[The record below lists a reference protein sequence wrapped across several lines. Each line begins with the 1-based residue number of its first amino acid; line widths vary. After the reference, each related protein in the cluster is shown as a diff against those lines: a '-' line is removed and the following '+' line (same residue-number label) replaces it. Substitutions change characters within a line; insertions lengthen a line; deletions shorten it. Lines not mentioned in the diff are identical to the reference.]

1 MSGFPKQS
9 SNGVD
14 FQIAAEPL
22 LTYVTAFNGRPF
34 LYGLAVESKV
44 EILDPTVTVA
54 ITSQGHALSQP
65 WSVEL
70 GRIDQVQVVFEDLP
84 ISFDSQVLLQ
94 QSQSHV
100 GEIRVSV
107 ANSEGFLAEVFWNV
121 QIDSPNTWRITDNN
135 ITSLAAFV
143 QPQDPTLSLLQEKA
157 LQILRERELTPAWS
171 GYQSSSHVRPMVEAL
186 YSSVLSLGVNYSNPP
201 ASWDA
206 SGQRIRSAQTVVEE
220 KLGTCL
226 DTALLFASLLE
237 KVDLAPLVAL
247 IPGHAFVGYWTA
259 LAIPEGAEPV
269 STEKVISI
277 ADVINLVDAG
287 FVELFETTCVCE
299 GSQVEYQ
306 AAIAQSK
313 ARMAGRKV
321 LTENPNHSVLIDV
334 VACRLRGPG
343 SVNPLPVRYQTP
355 DGTVEL
361 IEYKP
366 TEINASILRARL
378 DSEAKTG
385 SILGAA
391 AIDAPPVVKRWLDSL
406 LDLSLRNPLINFREP
421 QSCIPLVTVPNT
433 LGTIEDMLQMN
444 QTLTIA
450 PNGLAIQ
457 NRKTGE
463 ESTFDITDERGQ
475 VIPGVEIDRKGTT
488 LETYV
493 ASHLQRGQL
502 ISKYGP
508 ETNVARLRK
517 MASSA
522 KTYFEETGSN
532 GLFLALGSLVW
543 KTKDA
548 REVRSPLILIPVK
561 LIAKNRS
568 REFDLVIDAAGEVT
582 PNYSLAEKL
591 HTELKITLDKLV
603 NLQDDENGMGID
615 IAGTFQHIREVLIK
629 GGVEGFRV
637 DENAV
642 LGFFNFSTYRLWRDM
657 VDNWKTFKGNSVLVD
672 HFVDRS
678 NGAFEGNNGLT
689 SDPDLDSLVAKLPIS
704 ADSSQALAVSE
715 AMSGK
720 TFVLQ
725 GPPGTGKSQ
734 TITNLLAFAL
744 SEGKKVLFVAEKK
757 DALDVVK
764 DRLDAAGLGAFSLDL
779 HDKGMTPRS
788 VREQL
793 LSVINVAVEAD
804 KPGFEGA
811 LRDYENALTPLVD
824 YRERLHELGSHGE
837 SLYTATDQ
845 FLLIPGETEIKVPG
859 SFISKKT
866 SADKDSLYEVAK
878 TVATFGPQTGVA
890 SKNPWSLSTLVDLPV
905 GDFLKNLESV
915 SVRAASNLELV
926 KADKKTKDF
935 LTNITS
941 IREVALLRAFAFEEA
956 DNPVLTSD
964 ANQVSARKQAIDGL
978 KKLVADMEALRPIR
992 VENLDSVELDS
1003 WIGKAQEAAT
1013 SFALFRKGK
1022 LKAIKKKVGLLLS
1035 TDLLCEP
1042 LQLPSV
1048 LLSMK
1053 ALKQRKAQCQTE
1065 LAAVNGMR
1073 LDSSLNLFN
1082 IDQVNALA
1090 ESVQRTQ
1097 LVVELFESKHVK
1109 GPQAQELAAMRESE
1123 AVQAL
1128 VALQNDVIGLIKQLG
1143 ATDSSIN
1150 RWLAE
1155 KTLGAQLIHDIPE
1168 WALDTEQRSS
1178 VSLTRWMNLLAE
1190 VKKFD
1195 EAGVPGFSRSVLS
1208 GEVEFGAAPNAFLK
1222 GYFRALGESLVHER
1236 GFTNFEA
1243 LSIQDSIRRAEEAQ
1257 NALRDRLP
1265 RILADRLLENRGF
1278 DATMKVGAISDLIS
1292 ILRAKNSR
1300 MSIRNMLAKYWSVI
1314 MKVTPCVLASPDSV
1328 VQFIDASVEPFDL
1341 VVFDEASQ
1349 IRVANSIGALG
1360 RARAAVVVGD
1370 SEQMP
1375 PTNVGQVKSNEDED
1389 REEYSVEGFV
1399 EKDSESILSLAKD
1412 SNIPDVMLK
1421 WHYRSADESLI
1432 AFSNKRYYG
1441 NDLSTFP
1448 SPSGERS
1455 TKGLSFAFVKDGK
1468 FVRPGMTGQGARGT
1482 NVAEIDAIVKE
1493 ISARLKDPAT
1503 KDDSIGVVTF
1513 NKEQMEAIKNRLLD
1527 SKDALIQKA
1536 LVEGVGGEEIF
1547 VKNLETV
1554 QGSERDVILFSVAFS
1569 TDEKGVL
1576 PLNFGP
1582 LGHEGG
1588 QRRLNVAVTR
1598 ARKQVKVFCSFKPE
1612 QLKARNPPRQG
1623 VKHLAEYLALANE
1636 EAEDSTN
1643 AFKVH
1648 ESRTDR
1654 YRRSIAQALRAAGM
1668 DAREE
1673 IGMSDFKVDI
1683 ALYGPKDKN
1692 RAVLGILLD
1701 GPRWNARKT
1710 VIDRDILPVNLLANK
1725 MGWAAIERIWI
1736 ASWLR
1741 NQDNEVARIKLA
1753 FEAALKP
1760 VKATKPAA
1768 PLAKQVSIFTPIV
1781 DPAGS
1786 QNNPVDRLLADVA
1799 EWEPLTLVAGTI
1811 QPKQYLDLIYH
1822 PKVAAVIQ
1830 AIVGQLT
1837 SKEGPVSEARIAKY
1851 VGSCFGFD
1859 RVVAARAAEI
1869 NSVSFPGHSRD
1880 SEGFL
1885 FPKGVSEAEFTTW
1898 RKGGGNAVRAI
1909 SDISLQEI
1917 ARAMF
1922 DIVRVSE
1929 GIRPEQLN
1937 KETSRLFGIQKVSAQ
1952 TDQRLSQALAKATKQ
1967 KLLKIQGDYI
1977 VAIQ

>member
-1 MSGFPKQS
+1 MSGLPKQS

-14 FQIAAEPL
+14 FYIDVDSL
-22 LTYVTAFNGRPF
+22 LTYVTVFNGSPF
-34 LYGLAVESKV
+34 VYGLAVASNL
-44 EILDPTVTVA
+44 EILDPTITVS

-65 WSVEL
+65 WSVEI
-70 GRIDQVQVVFEDLP
+70 GRIDQAGVVFRDLP
-84 ISFDSQVLLQ
+84 ISFESQILLH
-94 QSQSHV
+94 QSESHV
-100 GEIRVSV
+100 GEIRVAV
-107 ANSEGFLAEVFWNV
+107 NNAEGFAAEVFWNI
-121 QIDSPNTWRITDNN
+121 QIDSPNTWRVTDNN
-135 ITSLAAFV
+135 VTSLAAFV
-143 QPQDPTLSLLQEKA
+143 QPQDPILSTIQDGA
-157 LQILRERELTPAWS
+157 LQILKERDQDAAWS
-171 GYQSSSHVRPMVEAL
+171 GYQNSMHVRPMVEAL
-186 YSSVLSLGVNYSNPP
+186 YEAVLSIGVNYSEPP
-201 ASWDA
+201 AGWDA
-206 SGQRIRSAQTVVEE
+206 SGQRIRSPQTVVQE

-237 KVDLAPLVAL
+237 KVGLAPLVAI
-247 IPGHAFVGYWTA
+247 IPGHAFVGYWTP
-259 LAIPEGAEPV
+259 LAIPEGTDPS

-287 FVELFETTCVCE
+287 YIELFETTCICE
-299 GSQVEYQ
+299 GQQLEY
-306 AAIAQSK
+306 ADAITRPKVS
-313 ARMAGRKV
+313 MSRKNV
-321 LTENPNHSVLIDV
+321 LSLNPNRSVLIDIY
-334 VACRLRGPG
+334 ACRLPGPE
-343 SVNPLPVRYQTP
+343 SVHPLDVLYVRP
-355 DGTVEL
+355 DGSIEL

-366 TEINASILRARL
+366 AEINSRILKDRL
-378 DSEAKTG
+378 ASEAKSG

-391 AIDAPPVVKRWLDSL
+391 AIDAPPIVKRWLDSL
-406 LDLSLRNPLINFREP
+406 LDLSRRNPLINFREP
-421 QSCIPLVTVPNT
+421 QSCIPLVTVPET
-433 LGTIEDMLQMN
+433 LSTIEDMLQMN
-444 QTLTIA
+444 QSLTIA
-450 PNGLAIQ
+450 PNGLAMQ
-457 NRKTGE
+457 NKKTGE
-463 ESTFDITDERGQ
+463 ETTFEITDERGQ
-475 VIPGVEIDRKGTT
+475 VIPGVAIDRKGTT

-508 ETNVARLRK
+508 DTNVARLRK

-543 KTKDA
+543 QTKDA

-591 HTELKITLDKLV
+591 HTESKITLDKLV
-603 NLQDDENGMGID
+603 NLQTDDNGID

-657 VDNWKTFKGNSVLVD
+657 VDNWKTFKNNSVLVD

-678 NGAFEGNNGLT
+678 NGAFEGNKGLT
-689 SDPDLDSLVAKLPIS
+689 SDIDLDALVAKLPIS

-845 FLLIPGETEIKVPG
+845 FLLIPGEAEITVPG
-859 SFISKKT
+859 SFISKRT
-866 SADKDSLYEVAK
+866 SADKDSLYEVSK
-878 TVATFGPQTGVA
+878 TVATFGPQTGIA

-905 GDFLKNLESV
+905 GDFLQNLESV
-915 SVRAASNLELV
+915 AVRAASNLELV

-935 LTNITS
+935 LSNITS
-941 IREVALLRAFAFEEA
+941 IRELALLRAFAFDEA

-964 ANQVSARKQAIDGL
+964 ANQVLARKQAIDGL
-978 KKLVADMEALRPIR
+978 KKLTADIEALRPVR
-992 VENLDSVELDS
+992 VDNLDSVELDS

-1022 LKAIKKKVGLLLS
+1022 LKGIKKKVGLLLS
-1035 TDLLCEP
+1035 TDLFCEP

-1048 LLSMK
+1048 LLAMK

-1065 LAAVNGMR
+1065 LAAVNGLR

-1097 LVVELFESKHVK
+1097 LVVELFESKHAK
-1109 GPQAQELAAMRESE
+1109 GPQAQELAAMRDSE

-1155 KTLGAQLIHDIPE
+1155 KPLGAQLIYAISE
-1168 WALDTEQRSS
+1168 WAVDVEQRSA
-1178 VSLTRWMNLLAE
+1178 VSLTRWMTLLAE

-1195 EAGVPGFSRSVLS
+1195 DAGVPDFSAAVLS

-1222 GYFRALGESLVHER
+1222 GYFKALGESLVHER

-1375 PTNVGQVKSNEDED
+1375 PTNVAQVKSNEDESS
-1389 REEYSVEGFV
+1389 EENEVEGFV

-1432 AFSNKRYYG
+1432 AFSNKRYYE

-1448 SPSGERS
+1448 SPSAERS
-1455 TKGLSFAFVKDGK
+1455 TKGLSFNFVKDGK

-1493 ISARLKDPAT
+1493 IAARLKDPAT

-1569 TDEKGVL
+1569 ADEKGVL

-1612 QLKARNPPRQG
+1612 QLKARNPVRQG

-1636 EAEDSTN
+1636 GAEDSTN

-1654 YRRSIAQALRAAGM
+1654 HRRSIAQALRAAGL

-1692 RAVLGILLD
+1692 KAVLGILLD

-1710 VIDRDILPVNLLANK
+1710 VTDRDILPVNLLSQK
-1725 MGWAAIERIWI
+1725 MGWAAVERIWI

-1741 NQDNEVARIKLA
+1741 NKDNEIARIKLA
-1753 FEAALKP
+1753 FEAAQ
-1760 VKATKPAA
+1760 KPAKVV
-1768 PLAKQVSIFTPIV
+1768 KQSVTTSKPVSIFTTV
-1781 DPAGS
+1781 VESEGT
-1786 QNNPVDRLLADVA
+1786 QNNPLDRLLGEVA
-1799 EWEPLTLVAGTI
+1799 EWEALSVVPETV
-1811 QPKQYLDLIYH
+1811 QPKYYLDMISH
-1822 PKVAAVIQ
+1822 PKVIAVIQ
-1830 AIVGQLT
+1830 AIAAHLT
-1837 SKEGPVSEARIAKY
+1837 SKEGPVSEARLAKY
-1851 VGSCFGFD
+1851 VGACFGFD
-1859 RVVAARAAEI
+1859 RVVAARAYEI
-1869 NSVSFPGHSRD
+1869 NAVPYPRHARD
-1880 SEGFL
+1880 EEGFL
-1885 FPKGVSEAEFTTW
+1885 FPAGVAEEQFETW
-1898 RKGGGNAVRAI
+1898 RKGTENAGRLI

-1929 GIRPEQLN
+1929 GIKPELLN

-1952 TDQRLSQALAKATKQ
+1952 TDQRLSLALAKATEQ
-1967 KLLKIQGDYI
+1967 GLLKTQGDYI
-1977 VAIQ
+1977 VAVR

>member
-9 SNGVD
+9 SNGIE
-14 FQIAAEPL
+14 FQIAAESL
-22 LTYVTAFNGRPF
+22 VTYVTAFNGKSIVRA
-34 LYGLAVESKV
+34 LAVASSTA
-44 EILDPTVTVA
+44 EILDATITVSV
-54 ITSQGHALSQP
+54 TSQGFALTQP
-65 WSVEL
+65 WSA
-70 GRIDQVQVVFEDLP
+70 QVGSIAKLP
-84 ISFDSQVLLQ
+84 IVFDEIDLSFDSALLLQ

-107 ANSEGFLAEVFWNV
+107 SSVDGFTAEVFWNV
-121 QIDSPNTWRITDNN
+121 KIESPDTWHISDNN
-135 ITSLAAFV
+135 VTSLAAFV
-143 QPQDPTLSLLQEKA
+143 QPQDPTLNVIQEKA
-157 LQILRERELTPAWS
+157 LQILRDREQTAAWT
-171 GYQSSSHVRPMVEAL
+171 GYQSASHVRPMVEAL
-186 YSSVLSLGVNYSNPP
+186 YGAVLSLGINYSNPP

-206 SGQRIRSAQTVVEE
+206 SGQRIRGAQTILSDKV
-220 KLGTCL
+220 GTCL

-237 KVDLAPLVAL
+237 RVDIAPLVAL
-247 IPGHAFVGYWTA
+247 IPGHAFVGYWTS
-259 LAIPEGAEPV
+259 LFVTEGSEPSSV
-269 STEKVISI
+269 EKERTI
-277 ADVINLVDAG
+277 ADVINLIDAG

-299 GSQVEYQ
+299 GMQLDYS
-306 AAIAQSK
+306 AAIAESK
-313 ARMAGRKV
+313 ARMSGKKV
-321 LTENPNHSVLIDV
+321 LSDAQNQSVLIDIA
-334 VACRLRGPG
+334 ACRIPGPL
-343 SVNPLPVRYQTP
+343 SVNPLPVRYVTP
-355 DGTVEL
+355 EGNIEL
-361 IEYKP
+361 VEYKP
-366 TEINASILRARL
+366 AEINASILKERL
-378 DSEAKTG
+378 ANEAKAG

-391 AIDAPPVVKRWLDSL
+391 AIDAPFVVKRWLDSL

-421 QSCIPLVTVPNT
+421 QSCIPLVTVPDT
-433 LGTIEDMLQMN
+433 LSTIEDMLQLN

-450 PNGLAIQ
+450 PNGLAMQ
-457 NRKTGE
+457 NLKTGQI
-463 ESTFDITDERGQ
+463 STLDISDERGQ
-475 VIPGVEIDRKGTT
+475 VVPGQAIDKKGTT

-508 ETNVARLRK
+508 DSNVARLRK

-522 KTYFEETGSN
+522 KTFFEETGSN

-543 KTKDA
+543 TTKDA
-548 REVRSPLILIPVK
+548 KEVRSPLILIPVK

-603 NLQDDENGMGID
+603 NLQTDENGID
-615 IAGTFQHIREVLIK
+615 ISGTFQHIREVLIK

-657 VDNWKTFKGNSVLVD
+657 VDNWKTFKDNSVLVD

-678 NGAFEGNNGLT
+678 NAAFEGNQGLT
-689 SDPDLDSLVAKLPIS
+689 SELDLDALLAKLPIS
-704 ADSSQALAVSE
+704 ADSSQALAVAE

-744 SEGKKVLFVAEKK
+744 SEGKRVLFVAEKK

-764 DRLDAAGLGAFSLDL
+764 DRLDNAGLGAFSLDL

-793 LSVINVAVEAD
+793 LSVINVAVDAD
-804 KPGFEGA
+804 KPGFAGA

-824 YRERLHELGSHGE
+824 YRERLHEIGNHGE

-845 FLLIPGETEIKVPG
+845 FLLIPGEAEITVPG
-859 SFISKKT
+859 SFVAKKT
-866 SADKDSLYEVAK
+866 PADKEFLYEASK
-878 TVATFGPQTGVA
+878 TIATFGSQTGNA
-890 SKNPWSLSTLVDLPV
+890 SANPWSLSTHVELPTS
-905 GDFLKNLESV
+905 DFLQNIESV
-915 SVRAASNLELV
+915 AVRAASNLDV
-926 KADKKTKDF
+926 VNADKKTKDF
-935 LTNITS
+935 LSNISTV
-941 IREVALLRAFAFEEA
+941 RELALVRSLAFDEA
-956 DNPVLTSD
+956 DNPLSQSD
-964 ANQVSARKQAIDGL
+964 TNQVLARKQALISL
-978 KKLVADMEALRPIR
+978 KELMNAIEAAQPLS
-992 VENLDSVELDS
+992 VDHLDSVELES

-1013 SFALFRKGK
+1013 SFALFRKSR
-1022 LKAIKKKVGLLLS
+1022 LKSLRKKIALLLS
-1035 TDLLCEP
+1035 TEMNFEP
-1042 LQLPSV
+1042 ENLPKV
-1048 LLSMK
+1048 LISLK
-1053 ALKQRKAQCQTE
+1053 ILKQRKAQCQAD
-1065 LAAVNGMR
+1065 LAAVNGLR
-1073 LDSSLNLFN
+1073 LSVSLNLFN
-1082 IDQVNALA
+1082 FQQAKAVA

-1097 LVVELFESKHVK
+1097 LVVELFESKHTK
-1109 GPQAQELAAMRESE
+1109 GPQAQELAAVRESDS
-1123 AVQAL
+1123 VQAL
-1128 VALQNDVIGLIKQLG
+1128 VALQNDVIWLIKQLS
-1143 ATDSSIN
+1143 ATDSSIE
-1150 RWLAE
+1150 RWLAG
-1155 KTLGAQLIHDIPE
+1155 KTLGARLIQVIPE
-1168 WALDTEQRSS
+1168 WAADTEQRSS

-1195 EAGVPGFSRSVLS
+1195 EAGIPNFSKAVLS
-1208 GEVEFGAAPNAFLK
+1208 GQVEFGAAPNAFLK
-1222 GYFRALGESLVHER
+1222 GYFRAVGDSLVHER

-1243 LSIQDSIRRAEEAQ
+1243 MTIHDSIRRASEAQ
-1257 NALRDRLP
+1257 DALRDRLP

-1278 DATMKVGAISDLIS
+1278 DSTMKVGAISDLLS
-1292 ILRAKNSR
+1292 ILKAKNSR
-1300 MSIRNMLAKYWSVI
+1300 MSIRNMLANYWSVI

-1360 RARAAVVVGD
+1360 RAKAAVIVGD

-1375 PTNVGQVKSNEDED
+1375 PTNVARVSSSHDEDEED
-1389 REEYSVEGFV
+1389 SELVEQIV
-1399 EKDSESILSLAKD
+1399 EKNSESILSLAND

-1432 AFSNKRYYG
+1432 AFSNKRYYK
-1441 NDLSTFP
+1441 NELSTFP
-1448 SPSGERS
+1448 SPTSERAS
-1455 TKGLSFAFVKDGK
+1455 KGLSFTLVKDGK
-1468 FVRPGMTGQGARGT
+1468 FVRPKMTGEGARGT
-1482 NVAEIDAIVKE
+1482 NLAEIDAIVKE
-1493 ISARLKDPAT
+1493 VSSRLKDPAT
-1503 KDDSIGVVTF
+1503 KDDSIGIVTF
-1513 NKEQMEAIKNRLLD
+1513 NKEQMDAIKNRLLD

-1536 LVEGVGGEEIF
+1536 LLEGVGGEEIF

-1554 QGSERDVILFSVAFS
+1554 QGSERDVILFSIAFS
-1569 TDEKGVL
+1569 HNEKGVL
-1576 PLNFGP
+1576 PLQFGP
-1582 LGHEGG
+1582 LGNEGG
-1588 QRRLNVAVTR
+1588 HRRLNVAVTR

-1612 QLKARNPPRQG
+1612 QLMARNPSRLG
-1623 VKHLAEYLALANE
+1623 VQHLAEFLALANQGTA
-1636 EAEDSTN
+1636 EAAN
-1643 AFKVH
+1643 AFRVH
-1648 ESRTDR
+1648 EARTDR
-1654 YRRSIAQALRAAGM
+1654 HRRSIALALQKAGL

-1673 IGMSDFKVDI
+1673 VGMSDFKVDI
-1683 ALYGPKDKN
+1683 AIYSPKDKE

-1760 VKATKPAA
+1760 VKAAKSAA

-1781 DPAGS
+1781 DTAGS

-1885 FPKGVSEAEFTTW
+1885 FPKGLSEAEFTTW

-1952 TDQRLSQALAKATKQ
+1952 TDQRLSLALAKATKQ
-1967 KLLKIQGDYI
+1967 KLLKKQGDYI

>member
-44 EILDPTVTVA
+44 EILDPTVTVS

-70 GRIDQVQVVFEDLP
+70 GRIDQAQVVFEDLP

-259 LAIPEGAEPV
+259 LAIPEGAEPS

-313 ARMAGRKV
+313 ARMGGRKV

-475 VIPGVEIDRKGTT
+475 VLPGVEIDRKGTT

-543 KTKDA
+543 QTKDS

-561 LIAKNRS
+561 LIGKNRS

-603 NLQDDENGMGID
+603 NLQTDENGID

-657 VDNWKTFKGNSVLVD
+657 VDNWKTFKDNSVLVD

-678 NGAFEGNNGLT
+678 NGAFEGNEGLT
-689 SDPDLDSLVAKLPIS
+689 SDLDLDALVSKLPIS

-811 LRDYENALTPLVD
+811 LRDYENALKPLID
-824 YRERLHELGSHGE
+824 YRERLHQIGSHGE
-837 SLYTATDQ
+837 TLYSATDQ
-845 FLLIPGETEIKVPG
+845 FLLIPGDAEITVPG

-866 SADKDSLYEVAK
+866 SADKDSLYEVSK
-878 TVATFGPQTGVA
+878 TVATFGPQTGIA
-890 SKNPWSLSTLVDLPV
+890 SKNPWSLSTLVDVPV
-905 GDFLKNLESV
+905 GNFLQNLESV
-915 SVRAASNLELV
+915 AVRAASNLELV
-926 KADKKTKDF
+926 KAEKKTKDF
-935 LTNITS
+935 LSNITS
-941 IREVALLRAFAFEEA
+941 IRELALLRAFAFDEA

-964 ANQVSARKQAIDGL
+964 ANQVLARKQAIDGL
-978 KKLVADMEALRPIR
+978 KKLVADIEALRPIR

-1022 LKAIKKKVGLLLS
+1022 LKGIKKKVGLLLS

-1097 LVVELFESKHVK
+1097 LVVELFESKHAK
-1109 GPQAQELAAMRESE
+1109 GPQAQELAAMRDSE

-1128 VALQNDVIGLIKQLG
+1128 VALQNDVIGLFKLLG

-1155 KTLGAQLIHDIPE
+1155 KTLGAQLMHAISE
-1168 WALDTEQRSS
+1168 WALDVEQRSA
-1178 VSLTRWMNLLAE
+1178 VSLTRWMSLLAE

-1195 EAGVPGFSRSVLS
+1195 DAGVPDFSAAVLS

-1243 LSIQDSIRRAEEAQ
+1243 LSIQDSIRRAEDAQ

-1375 PTNVGQVKSNEDED
+1375 PTNVAQVKSNEDEY
-1389 REEYSVEGFV
+1389 EESDLIDEIV
-1399 EKDSESILSLAKD
+1399 EKNSESILSLAKD

-1432 AFSNKRYYG
+1432 AFSNKRYYD

-1455 TKGLSFAFVKDGK
+1455 TKGLSFTFVKDGK
-1468 FVRPGMTGQGARGT
+1468 FIRPGMTGQGARGT

-1493 ISARLKDPAT
+1493 IAARLKDPAT

-1582 LGHEGG
+1582 LGNEGG

-1612 QLKARNPPRQG
+1612 QLKARNPARQG

-1643 AFKVH
+1643 PFKVH

-1654 YRRSIAQALRAAGM
+1654 HRRSIAQALRAAGL

-1692 RAVLGILLD
+1692 KAVLGILLD

-1710 VIDRDILPVNLLANK
+1710 VTDRDILPVNLLSKK
-1725 MGWAAIERIWI
+1725 MGWAAVERIWI

-1741 NQDNEVARIKLA
+1741 NKDNEIARIKLA

-1760 VKATKPAA
+1760 AKVVKQSVTTSKP
-1768 PLAKQVSIFTPIV
+1768 VSIFTTV
-1781 DPAGS
+1781 VESEGT
-1786 QNNPVDRLLADVA
+1786 QNNPLDRLLGEIA
-1799 EWEPLTLVAGTI
+1799 EWEALSVVPETV
-1811 QPKQYLDLIYH
+1811 QPKYYLDMISH
-1822 PKVAAVIQ
+1822 PKVIEVIQ
-1830 AIVGQLT
+1830 AIAAHLT
-1837 SKEGPVSEARIAKY
+1837 SKEGPVSEARLAKY
-1851 VGSCFGFD
+1851 VGACFGFD
-1859 RVVAARAAEI
+1859 RVVAARAYEI
-1869 NSVSFPGHSRD
+1869 NAVPYPRHARD
-1880 SEGFL
+1880 EEGFL
-1885 FPKGVSEAEFTTW
+1885 FPSGVAEEQFETW
-1898 RKGGGNAVRAI
+1898 RKGTENAGRLI

-1929 GIRPEQLN
+1929 GIKPELLN

-1952 TDQRLSQALAKATKQ
+1952 TDQRLSLALAKASQ
-1967 KLLKIQGDYI
+1967 QGLLKMQGDYI
-1977 VAIQ
+1977 VAVR

>member
-34 LYGLAVESKV
+34 LYGLAIASKV
-44 EILDPTVTVA
+44 EILDATVTVS
-54 ITSQGHALSQP
+54 ITSQGHAVSQP
-65 WSVEL
+65 WSAEI
-70 GRIDQVQVVFEDLP
+70 GRIDQAPVVFEDLL

-107 ANSEGFLAEVFWNV
+107 TNIEGFSSEVFWNV
-121 QIDSPNTWRITDNN
+121 QIDSPNTWRVTDNN

-143 QPQDPTLSLLQEKA
+143 QPQDPTLGLLQEKA
-157 LQILRERELTPAWS
+157 LQILRDREQTPAWT

-186 YSSVLSLGVNYSNPP
+186 YSSVLSLGVVYSNPP

-259 LAIPEGAEPV
+259 RAIPEGAEPS

-287 FVELFETTCVCE
+287 IVELFETTCVCE
-299 GSQVEYQ
+299 GSQVEYHE
-306 AAIAQSK
+306 AIKQSK
-313 ARMAGRKV
+313 ARMSGTKV
-321 LTENPNHSVLIDV
+321 LSENANHSFLIDL
-334 VACRLRGPG
+334 VACRLPGPG

-355 DGTVEL
+355 DGNVEL

-366 TEINASILRARL
+366 TEISASILRERL
-378 DSEAKTG
+378 EAEGKTS

-421 QSCIPLVTVPNT
+421 QSCIPLITVPDT
-433 LGTIEDMLQMN
+433 LGTIEDMLQLN
-444 QTLTIA
+444 QAFTIA
-450 PNGLAIQ
+450 PNGLVAQ

-463 ESTFDITDERGQ
+463 YTTIEISDERGN
-475 VIPGVEIDRKGTT
+475 VIPGAEIDRKGTT

-493 ASHLQRGQL
+493 ASNLQRGQL

-508 ETNVARLRK
+508 DSNVARLRK

-522 KTYFEETGSN
+522 KTYIEETGSN

-543 KTKDA
+543 QTKDS

-591 HTELKITLDKLV
+591 HTEFKITLDKLV
-603 NLQDDENGMGID
+603 NLQTDDNGID

-657 VDNWKTFKGNSVLVD
+657 VDNWKTFKDNSVLVD
-672 HFVDRS
+672 HFVNRS
-678 NGAFEGNNGLT
+678 NGAFEGNSGLK
-689 SDPDLDSLVAKLPIS
+689 SDINLDELVAKLPIS

-715 AMSGK
+715 AMAGK

-744 SEGKKVLFVAEKK
+744 SEGKRVLFVAEKK

-764 DRLDAAGLGAFSLDL
+764 DRLDVAGLGAFSLDL

-811 LRDYENALTPLVD
+811 LRDYENALTPLID
-824 YRERLHELGSHGE
+824 YRERLHQIGSHGE

-845 FLLIPGETEIKVPG
+845 FLLIPGDSEIVVPG

-866 SADKDSLYEVAK
+866 SADKESLYEVAK
-878 TVATFGPQTGVA
+878 TIATFGPQTGDA
-890 SKNPWSLSTLVDLPV
+890 SKNAWSLSTLVEVPSSE
-905 GDFLKNLESV
+905 FLQSV
-915 SVRAASNLELV
+915 ETVAVRSAENLELV
-926 KADKKTKDF
+926 KADKKTKEF
-935 LTNITS
+935 LANVSS
-941 IREVALLRAFAFEEA
+941 IRELALLRAFAFDEA

-964 ANQVSARKQAIDGL
+964 ANQILARKQAIEGL
-978 KKLVADMEALRPIR
+978 KKLVADIEALRPIT
-992 VENLDSVELDS
+992 VENLDAVELDN
-1003 WIGKAQEAAT
+1003 WISKAQEAAT
-1013 SFALFRKGK
+1013 SFALFRKTK
-1022 LKAIKKKVGLLLS
+1022 LNSIKKKVGLLLS
-1035 TDLLCEP
+1035 TDLQCEP

-1048 LLSMK
+1048 LIEMK
-1053 ALKQRKAQCQTE
+1053 ALKQRKAQCQGE
-1065 LAAVNGMR
+1065 LASVTGLR
-1073 LDSSLNLFN
+1073 LDSTLNLFSL
-1082 IDQVNALA
+1082 DQVKATA

-1097 LVVELFESKHVK
+1097 LVVELIQNKHDK
-1109 GPQAQELAAMRESE
+1109 GPQAQELAAIRNSE
-1123 AVQAL
+1123 AVRAL
-1128 VALQNDVIGLIKQLG
+1128 VALQGDVLGLLKQLG

-1150 RWLAE
+1150 RWLAD
-1155 KTLGAQLIHDIPE
+1155 KSLGSKLIQSIPE
-1168 WALDTEQRSS
+1168 WAIDAEQRSA
-1178 VSLTRWMNLLAE
+1178 VSLTRWISLLAE

-1195 EAGVPGFSRSVLS
+1195 EAGIPDFSAAVFS

-1222 GYFRALGESLVHER
+1222 GYFRALGEILVHER
-1236 GFTNFEA
+1236 GFTNFES
-1243 LSIQDSIRRAEEAQ
+1243 LTIQDSIRRAEEAQ
-1257 NALRDRLP
+1257 DALRERLP

-1300 MSIRNMLAKYWSVI
+1300 LSIRNMLAKYWSVI

-1349 IRVANSIGALG
+1349 IRVANSVGALG
-1360 RARAAVVVGD
+1360 RAKSAVVVGD

-1375 PTNVGQVKSNEDED
+1375 PTNVAQVKGNQDEEEEVAED
-1389 REEYSVEGFV
+1389 FV

-1432 AFSNKRYYG
+1432 AFSNKRYYN

-1448 SPSGERS
+1448 SPSSDRS
-1455 TKGLSFAFVKDGK
+1455 SKGLSFTYVKGGK
-1468 FVRPGMTGQGARGT
+1468 FVRPGMTGEGARGT

-1493 ISARLKDPAT
+1493 IAARLKDPAT

-1527 SKDALIQKA
+1527 SKDTLIQKA

-1576 PLNFGP
+1576 PLRFGP
-1582 LGHEGG
+1582 LGQNGG
-1588 QRRLNVAVTR
+1588 HRRLNVAVTR

-1612 QLKARNPPRQG
+1612 QLKARNPQSKG
-1623 VKHLAEYLALANE
+1623 IKHLAEFLELANE
-1636 EAEDSTN
+1636 EAQDSAN

-1654 YRRSIAQALRAAGM
+1654 HRRNIAQALREAGL

-1673 IGMSDFKVDI
+1673 VGMSDFKVDI

-1692 RAVLGILLD
+1692 KAVLGILLD

-1710 VIDRDILPVNLLANK
+1710 VTDRDILPVNLLSKK
-1725 MGWAAIERIWI
+1725 MGWAGVERIWI

-1741 NQDNEVARIKLA
+1741 NKDNEIARIKLA

-1760 VKATKPAA
+1760 AKV
-1768 PLAKQVSIFTPIV
+1768 AKQISATIKPVSIFTTLV
-1781 DPAGS
+1781 ENEGA
-1786 QNNPVDRLLADVA
+1786 QNNPLDRLLSEIA
-1799 EWEPLTLVAGTI
+1799 EWEPLSLVKDSI
-1811 QPKQYLDLIYH
+1811 QPKQYLDLITH
-1822 PKVAAVIQ
+1822 PKVVAVIQ
-1830 AIVGQLT
+1830 AIAVQLT
-1837 SKEGPVSEARIAKY
+1837 SKEGPVSEARLAKY

-1859 RVVAARAAEI
+1859 RVVAARAYEI
-1869 NSVSFPGHSRD
+1869 NAVPYPGHARD
-1880 SEGFL
+1880 KEGFL
-1885 FPKGVSEAEFTTW
+1885 FPAGVAEDQFTSW
-1898 RKGGGNAVRAI
+1898 RKGTENAGRLI

-1917 ARAMF
+1917 ARAMY

-1929 GIRPEQLN
+1929 GIKPELLN

-1952 TDQRLSQALAKATKQ
+1952 TDQRLSMALSKATKQ
-1967 KLLKIQGDYI
+1967 GLLKVQGDYI
-1977 VAIQ
+1977 VAVR

>member
-1 MSGFPKQS
+1 
-9 SNGVD
+9 
-14 FQIAAEPL
+14 
-22 LTYVTAFNGRPF
+22 
-34 LYGLAVESKV
+34 
-44 EILDPTVTVA
+44 
-54 ITSQGHALSQP
+54 
-65 WSVEL
+65 
-70 GRIDQVQVVFEDLP
+70 
-84 ISFDSQVLLQ
+84 
-94 QSQSHV
+94 
-100 GEIRVSV
+100 
-107 ANSEGFLAEVFWNV
+107 
-121 QIDSPNTWRITDNN
+121 
-135 ITSLAAFV
+135 
-143 QPQDPTLSLLQEKA
+143 
-157 LQILRERELTPAWS
+157 
-171 GYQSSSHVRPMVEAL
+171 
-186 YSSVLSLGVNYSNPP
+186 
-201 ASWDA
+201 
-206 SGQRIRSAQTVVEE
+206 
-220 KLGTCL
+220 
-226 DTALLFASLLE
+226 
-237 KVDLAPLVAL
+237 
-247 IPGHAFVGYWTA
+247 
-259 LAIPEGAEPV
+259 
-269 STEKVISI
+269 
-277 ADVINLVDAG
+277 
-287 FVELFETTCVCE
+287 
-299 GSQVEYQ
+299 
-306 AAIAQSK
+306 
-313 ARMAGRKV
+313 
-321 LTENPNHSVLIDV
+321 
-334 VACRLRGPG
+334 
-343 SVNPLPVRYQTP
+343 
-355 DGTVEL
+355 
-361 IEYKP
+361 
-366 TEINASILRARL
+366 
-378 DSEAKTG
+378 
-385 SILGAA
+385 
-391 AIDAPPVVKRWLDSL
+391 
-406 LDLSLRNPLINFREP
+406 
-421 QSCIPLVTVPNT
+421 
-433 LGTIEDMLQMN
+433 
-444 QTLTIA
+444 
-450 PNGLAIQ
+450 
-457 NRKTGE
+457 
-463 ESTFDITDERGQ
+463 
-475 VIPGVEIDRKGTT
+475 
-488 LETYV
+488 
-493 ASHLQRGQL
+493 
-502 ISKYGP
+502 
-508 ETNVARLRK
+508 

-543 KTKDA
+543 QTKDA
-548 REVRSPLILIPVK
+548 KEVRSPLILIPVK

-568 REFDLVIDAAGEVT
+568 REFDLILDAAGQVT

-657 VDNWKTFKGNSVLVD
+657 VDNWKTFKDNSVLVD

-678 NGAFEGNNGLT
+678 NGAFEGNKGLT
-689 SDPDLDSLVAKLPIS
+689 SDLDLDALVAKLPIS

-845 FLLIPGETEIKVPG
+845 FLLIPGEGEITVPG

-866 SADKDSLYEVAK
+866 SADKDSLYEVSK
-878 TVATFGPQTGVA
+878 TVATFGPQTGIA
-890 SKNPWSLSTLVDLPV
+890 SKNPWSLSTLVDLPA
-905 GDFLKNLESV
+905 GDFLQNLESV
-915 SVRAASNLELV
+915 ALRAASNLELV

-935 LTNITS
+935 LSNITS
-941 IREVALLRAFAFEEA
+941 IRELALLRAFAFDEA
-956 DNPVLTSD
+956 DNPVLFSD
-964 ANQVSARKQAIDGL
+964 ANQVLARKQAIDGL
-978 KKLVADMEALRPIR
+978 KKLTADIEALRPIR
-992 VENLDSVELDS
+992 VDNLDSVELDS

-1022 LKAIKKKVGLLLS
+1022 LKGIKKKVGLLLS
-1035 TDLLCEP
+1035 TDLFCEP

-1048 LLSMK
+1048 LLGMK

-1065 LAAVNGMR
+1065 LAAVNGLR

-1097 LVVELFESKHVK
+1097 LVVELFESKHAK
-1109 GPQAQELAAMRESE
+1109 GPQAQELAAMRDSE

-1155 KTLGAQLIHDIPE
+1155 KPLGAQLIYAISE
-1168 WALDTEQRSS
+1168 WAVDVEQRSA
-1178 VSLTRWMNLLAE
+1178 VSLTRWMSLLAE

-1195 EAGVPGFSRSVLS
+1195 DAGVPDFSAAVLS

-1375 PTNVGQVKSNEDED
+1375 PTNVAQVKSNEDEYS
-1389 REEYSVEGFV
+1389 EEEDEVEGFV

-1432 AFSNKRYYG
+1432 AFSNKRYYD

-1448 SPSGERS
+1448 SPSLDRS
-1455 TKGLSFAFVKDGK
+1455 AKGLSFTFVKDGK

-1493 ISARLKDPAT
+1493 IAARLKDPAT

-1569 TDEKGVL
+1569 ADEKGIL
-1576 PLNFGP
+1576 PLRFGP

-1612 QLKARNPPRQG
+1612 QLKARNPVRQG
-1623 VKHLAEYLALANE
+1623 VKHLAEYLSLANE
-1636 EAEDSTN
+1636 GAEDSTN

-1654 YRRSIAQALRAAGM
+1654 HRRSIAQALRAAGL

-1692 RAVLGILLD
+1692 KAVLGILLD

-1710 VIDRDILPVNLLANK
+1710 VTDRDILPVNLLSKK
-1725 MGWAAIERIWI
+1725 MGWAAVERIWI

-1741 NQDNEVARIKLA
+1741 NKDNEIARIKLA

-1760 VKATKPAA
+1760 AKVVKQSVTTSKP
-1768 PLAKQVSIFTPIV
+1768 VSIFTTV
-1781 DPAGS
+1781 VESEGT
-1786 QNNPVDRLLADVA
+1786 QNNPLDRLLGEVA
-1799 EWEPLTLVAGTI
+1799 EWEALSVVPETV
-1811 QPKQYLDLIYH
+1811 QPKYYLDMISH
-1822 PKVAAVIQ
+1822 PKVIAVIQ
-1830 AIVGQLT
+1830 AIAAHLT
-1837 SKEGPVSEARIAKY
+1837 SKEGPVSEARLAKY
-1851 VGSCFGFD
+1851 VGACFGFD
-1859 RVVAARAAEI
+1859 RVVAARAYEI
-1869 NSVSFPGHSRD
+1869 NAVPYPRHARD
-1880 SEGFL
+1880 EEGFL
-1885 FPKGVSEAEFTTW
+1885 FPAGVAEEQFETW
-1898 RKGGGNAVRAI
+1898 RQGTKNAGRLI

-1929 GIRPEQLN
+1929 GIKPELLN

-1952 TDQRLSQALAKATKQ
+1952 TDQRLSLALAKATEQ
-1967 KLLKIQGDYI
+1967 GLLKAQGDYI
-1977 VAIQ
+1977 VAVR